1 MIILVW
7 CVLALS
13 ARCSGSNEIQLD
25 RAEQSST
32 FRIGNNPA
40 SNAIDNDHNT
50 DAITT
55 ESDPS
60 WLKVYFTSVSNV
72 EEVVI
77 EKGYTHVA
85 DCTYTV
91 SVNNEGRNL
100 LCGTYTKS
108 RGWYYN
114 ESVQCGGKTGDSVK
128 VEKTNC
134 QRSLRI
140 AEIAVYSAG
149 KAD

>member
-32 FRIGNNPA
+32 LGSYTA
-40 SNAIDNDHNT
+40 SNAIDNNLAT
-50 DAITT
+50 DAMTT
-55 ESDPS
+55 ASNPS
-60 WLKVYFTSVSNV
+60 WLKVYFKSVSNV
-72 EEVVI
+72 EKVVI
-77 EKGYTHVA
+77 EKGFTRVA
-85 DCTYTV
+85 DCTFTV
-91 SVNNEGRNL
+91 YVNNGGQSL

-108 RGWYYN
+108 RGWYHK

-128 VEKTNC
+128 VEMTNC
-134 QRSLRI
+134 QRTLRI
-140 AEIAVYSAG
+140 SEIAVYSAG
-149 KAD
+149 KTD

>member
-7 CVLALS
+7 CALALS

-25 RAEQSST
+25 RAEQIST
-32 FRIGNNPA
+32 YGSYTA
-40 SNAIDNDHNT
+40 SNAIDNNL
-50 DAITT
+50 ATT
-55 ESDPS
+55 AMTTRSNPS

-72 EEVVI
+72 EKVVI
-77 EKGYTHVA
+77 EKGYTAA
-85 DCTYTV
+85 DCTFTV
-91 SVNNEGRNL
+91 SVNNGGQSVS
-100 LCGTYTKS
+100 CGTYTKS
-108 RGWYYN
+108 KGSYDN

-134 QRSLRI
+134 EKSLRI

-149 KAD
+149 KTD

>member
-13 ARCSGSNEIQLD
+13 AKCSGLNEIHLD

-32 FRIGNNPA
+32 FGNGYYTA

-60 WLKVYFTSVSNV
+60 WLEVYFTSVSNV

-77 EKGYTHVA
+77 EKGHTNA
-85 DCTYTV
+85 DCTFTV
-91 SVNNEGRNL
+91 YVNNGGLSL

-108 RGWYYN
+108 RGLYFD
-114 ESVQCGGKTGDSVK
+114 ESVQCGGTTGDSVK
-128 VEKTNC
+128 VEMTNC
-134 QRSLRI
+134 PKWLRI
-140 AEIAVYSAG
+140 FEIAVYGG
-149 KAD
+149 KYF